1 MPDESIGLFTLSNG
15 LRVVFKSVSSGVAHC
30 GLMIHS
36 GSRDE
41 LIREHG
47 LAHFIEHNL
56 FKGTRSRKSFHIL
69 SRIDSVGGELNAY
82 TAKEEM
88 CMYASFQKQYLERAT
103 ELLADVF
110 QNSIF
115 PDSEL
120 QKEKDVIIDE
130 ISSYMDTPSEQIFDD
145 FEALLFRA
153 HPLGR
158 SILGA
163 EETVKSFSRQDIL
176 NYTARFYVPEN
187 MVFSCVGPYK
197 ASDVFALVDHYFN
210 GIKSARHL
218 PSREPPGPYKPF
230 HKEISRNGHQVHSII
245 GNRCLDITSSRRMSM
260 ILLNNMLGGPSMN
273 SRLNL
278 NIRERYGFTYY
289 LESGYSAFTDTGV
302 FTIYLGTDKKHF
314 ERTTDLVKKELR
326 KLRDNKIGT
335 RQLSLAKKQLVG
347 NIAMGQESNS
357 GVMTALAKSLLLFGH
372 IEPLA
377 DIYRKVERITA
388 EELLELANRFFDE
401 KKLSQLTYTC

>member
-1 MPDESIGLFTLSNG
+1 
-15 LRVVFKSVSSGVAHC
+15 
-30 GLMIHS
+30 
-36 GSRDE
+36 
-41 LIREHG
+41 
-47 LAHFIEHNL
+47 
-56 FKGTRSRKSFHIL
+56 
-69 SRIDSVGGELNAY
+69 
-82 TAKEEM
+82 
-88 CMYASFQKQYLERAT
+88 
-103 ELLADVF
+103 
-110 QNSIF
+110 
-115 PDSEL
+115 
-120 QKEKDVIIDE
+120 
-130 ISSYMDTPSEQIFDD
+130 
-145 FEALLFRA
+145 
-153 HPLGR
+153 
-158 SILGA
+158 
-163 EETVKSFSRQDIL
+163 
-176 NYTARFYVPEN
+176 
-187 MVFSCVGPYK
+187 
-197 ASDVFALVDHYFN
+197 
-210 GIKSARHL
+210 
-218 PSREPPGPYKPF
+218 
-230 HKEISRNGHQVHSII
+230 
-245 GNRCLDITSSRRMSM
+245 M